1 MNTSYDVVSRNYSIL
16 GYKFSSFE
24 HISSFERICLS
35 GMCSEGIV
43 PTRQQKIP
51 ARTSSVRLGTAERS
65 QNDEELRSDL
75 ALKEWG

>member
-16 GYKFSSFE
+16 GYKFSSFK
-24 HISSFERICLS
+24 SICLS

-51 ARTSSVRLGTAERS
+51 AWTSSVRLGTAERS
-65 QNDEELRSDL
+65 
-75 ALKEWG
+75 